1 MLEFYEPEAAII
13 EDSIA
18 KAVER
23 VYKTNKRILDF
34 SFGVQRAM
42 LEEVIFIGNE
52 FLDRVMAETPLFGE
66 IASKAA
72 GSHSVKGLRTMCEE
86 CGQHQIDYVRRDS
99 EQVFK
104 HGERMIEAVHEPDQR
119 GGAGMNSVKPISTA
133 RGADGARSRSTV
145 GRGLTGTRRHVGAA
159 SHSRVLQIRQQVV
172 DLVRVE
178 LKLRHG
184 WMAGYDAF
192 GQGLA
197 ERFDG
202 DSADAG
208 SGTAARS

>member
-1 MLEFYEPEAAII
+1 MQRNADRRQDGILARNAKPEAIVMLEFYEPGAAII

-23 VYKTNKRILDF
+23 VDKTNKRILDF

-52 FLDRVMAETPLFGE
+52 FLDRVMAETHLFGE

-104 HGERMIEAVHEPDQR
+104 HGERMIEAAMNLIN
-119 GGAGMNSVKPISTA
+119 GAA
-133 RGADGARSRSTV
+133 RG
-145 GRGLTGTRRHVGAA
+145 
-159 SHSRVLQIRQQVV
+159 
-172 DLVRVE
+172 
-178 LKLRHG
+178 
-184 WMAGYDAF
+184 
-192 GQGLA
+192 
-197 ERFDG
+197 
-202 DSADAG
+202 
-208 SGTAARS
+208 